1 MHRRPPELTRTDT
14 LFPYSPLSRSAAPA
28 PRAGA
33 RRRREASRGPSQP
46 PRQVDDHRRGGA
58 PDAVAVPAYLVI
70 MAVAALPFDARLD
83 MVGAV
88 EQEGERH
95 RAHPGDPGPVRREPQ
110 TPEERREGEEGV
122 GT

>member
-1 MHRRPPELTRTDT
+1 MRISDWSSDVCSSDL
-14 LFPYSPLSRSAAPA
+14 
-28 PRAGA
+28 
-33 RRRREASRGPSQP
+33 
-46 PRQVDDHRRGGA
+46 RRGGA

-95 RAHPGDPGPVRREPQ
+95 LEHLGDLGLVRREHQ
-110 TPEERREGEEGV
+110 IGRHDADDRRHLEPGDRKS
-122 GT
+122 TRLNSSH